1 VLRPTWAAR
10 THRGR
15 NSERNEDAYVTSPS
29 LGLFAVADGVGG
41 RRAEGTASVLAISVV
56 QKALSRTK
64 RVTRAPVCALL
75 RAAVEE
81 ANLRI
86 LTDAERDADL
96 LGMATTFTGALVR
109 PERTVFAHVGDS
121 AAYLLHDRTFTRLTE
136 AHVLQNDPSWAAL
149 DLETRAA
156 LRGERRS
163 LTRTLGT
170 ADAVLVDVGAVEPHA
185 GDALVLCT
193 DGLTAAVAEK
203 EIAGILV
210 EHPDPDEAVDR
221 LMERARDRD
230 ARDDATAVVVRWVTG
245 GGR

>member
-1 VLRPTWAAR
+1 LHVQAAGR
-10 THRGR
+10 SLRGR
-15 NSERNEDAYVTSPS
+15 ASADNQDRFFVAPER
-29 LGLFAVADGVGG
+29 GLFAVADGVGG
-41 RRAEGTASVLAISVV
+41 RRAGGTASALAISVV
-56 QKALSRTK
+56 QKALSCTG
-64 RVTRAPVCALL
+64 RAGRARACVLL

-109 PERTVFAHVGDS
+109 AERTVFAHVGDS
-121 AAYLLHDRTFTRLTE
+121 AAYLLHDRSFARLTE
-136 AHVLQNDPSWAAL
+136 AHVLQNDPTWAAL

-156 LRGERRS
+156 RRGERRS

-170 ADAVLVDVGAVEPHA
+170 ADAVLVDVGALDPHA
-185 GDALVLCT
+185 GDALLLCT

-203 EIAGILV
+203 ELAGILL
-210 EHPDPDEAVDR
+210 EHPDPDDAVER
-221 LMERARDRD
+221 LMARAWDLR
-230 ARDDATAVVVRWVTG
+230 AEDDATAVVVRWTAE